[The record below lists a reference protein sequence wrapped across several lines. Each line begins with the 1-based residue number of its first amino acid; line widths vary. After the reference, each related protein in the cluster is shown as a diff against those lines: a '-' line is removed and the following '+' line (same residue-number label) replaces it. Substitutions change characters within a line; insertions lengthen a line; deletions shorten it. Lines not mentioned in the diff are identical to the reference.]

1 LYTYAD
7 TPATL
12 TCAERCPFFV
22 RQVREAVAG
31 LQKSADT
38 DSEFKVSVWK
48 PLHACIKRPLL

>member
-1 LYTYAD
+1 VYTYAR

-12 TCAERCPFFV
+12 RCAERCPFFV

-38 DSEFKVSVWK
+38 DSEFKVSEWM
-48 PLHACIKRPLL
+48 PLYACVKRP